1 MKRISLLILVSS
13 FLSYSGCVTY
23 RNFDKT
29 EDRQLSQEEAFKKAS
44 STAQFAVAND
54 PTDSIIRLIYV
65 QNYDAYTVT
74 KYGRFQVDY
83 RQGGHVVN
91 RWGDFQPSGD
101 AEKLDEKTLREWE
114 TETLKQK
121 NAKSEQQ
128 VIAKGQT
135 ITLAIP
141 SGQARSFTLDQDG
154 ILPLDEAVASQ
165 VLSIIDRLSD
175 LSSVKISSTDLGL
188 TQTLDLSSGPVFK
201 AAVNSG
207 NDLKSALA
215 AYKVSS
221 SDSPSRYDEAQKSLI
236 ALASSYHY
244 GYQKRLVKEVFDAN
258 YQVVAKALQSQI
270 DTLQA
275 TIPTF
280 IIQGEIKN
288 FGPASIQVWGTATPR
303 PVTAQTMR
311 SPGYQNRA
319 SNLIVENPDESGIHG
334 TGYVSMTHFYL
345 AKESGVNSLG
355 GTVPVYRYTTA
366 MPEAFKPVGNQIEVL
381 QSRLDAVTQAHEDAS
396 SRF

>member
-13 FLSYSGCVTY
+13 FLSLSGCMTY
-23 RNFDKT
+23 RTLDKI
-29 EDRQLSQEEAFKKAS
+29 EDRQLSQEQVFKKAS
-44 STAQFAVAND
+44 STAQFTVADDTRGSAISLN
-54 PTDSIIRLIYV
+54 YV
-65 QNYDAYTVT
+65 QSYDAYTVT

-101 AEKLDEKTLREWE
+101 AEKLDEKKLREWD
-114 TETLKQK
+114 TETLTKK

-135 ITLAIP
+135 ITLTFP
-141 SGQARSFTLDQDG
+141 SGQTRSFTLDQDG
-154 ILPLDEAVASQ
+154 VLPLDEAVASQ
-165 VLSIIDRLSD
+165 VLSTIDRLSD
-175 LSSVKISSTDLGL
+175 LSSVKVSSTDLGL
-188 TQTLDLSSGPVFK
+188 TQTLDLSSAPIFK
-201 AAVNSG
+201 DAITAG
-207 NDLKSALA
+207 NDLKGSLA
-215 AYKVSS
+215 SYRVSS
-221 SDSPSRYDEAQKSLI
+221 SDSATRYDEAQKSLI
-236 ALASSYHY
+236 ALVASTRY

-258 YQVVAKALQSQI
+258 YQVVRKALQSQI

-280 IIQGEIKN
+280 IIQGEIKDY
-288 FGPASIQVWGTATPR
+288 GPTWIQVWGTTTPR
-303 PVTAQTMR
+303 PINAQTMR

-319 SNLIVENPDESGIHG
+319 SNLIVEHPDESGMHG
-334 TGYVSMTHFYL
+334 TAYVSMTHYYL

-355 GTVPVYRYTTA
+355 GTVPIYRYTTV
-366 MPEAFKPVGNQIEVL
+366 MPEAFKPIGAQVEVL
-381 QSRLDAVTQAHEDAS
+381 QSRLDEVTQAHEDAS